1 MNQDKD
7 LVRLVKRHVNF
18 ELWTEINVS

>member
-7 LVRLVKRHVNF
+7 LVRLVNRHVNF